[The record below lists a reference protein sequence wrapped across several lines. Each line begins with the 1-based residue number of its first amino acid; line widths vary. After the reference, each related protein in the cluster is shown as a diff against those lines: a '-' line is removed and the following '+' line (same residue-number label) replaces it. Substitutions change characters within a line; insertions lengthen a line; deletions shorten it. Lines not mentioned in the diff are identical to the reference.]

1 MAGQI
6 KALAERI
13 IQERSKGNPIIA
25 LSTETKM
32 ILKGVNPKKWH
43 AFSPDD
49 PSALAALSQMAAEFG
64 IRI

>member
-1 MAGQI
+1 MAGQV
-6 KALAERI
+6 KSFAERI

-43 AFSPDD
+43 EFSHDD
-49 PSALAALSQMAAEFG
+49 PAALDALKKIAAEFG
-64 IRI
+64 ISI

>member
-1 MAGQI
+1 MAGQV

-13 IQERSKGNPIIA
+13 IRERAKGNPIIA

-43 AFSPDD
+43 EFSPDD
-49 PSALAALSQMAAEFG
+49 PPAIAALLQIANEFG
-64 IRI
+64 VKL

>member
-1 MAGQI
+1 MPGQV

-13 IQERSKGNPIIA
+13 IRERSKGNPIIA

-43 AFSPDD
+43 DFSPDD
-49 PSALAALSQMAAEFG
+49 PVAIAALTEIAVEFG
-64 IRI
+64 IKP